1 MFEKDIEGF
10 GIGTQE
16 DVAELNKA
24 LTTGYEQT
32 TSMTGGAALR
42 VQSLE
47 STLKLLTFRE
57 DHMVVWK
64 DIAKLP
70 AYSTVEEYSQQ
81 TSIGSDNPGFTGEGV
96 APEEDDSNYA
106 RKASLVKFLG
116 TTRKI
121 THPAQL
127 VHTINGDVVA
137 RESTNGILK
146 VMRDAEFGLLWGNSD
161 LVYTA
166 AGTTPEGV
174 EFDGLNTLIDAANDL
189 DLSNRNLEESDFT
202 HMGETIA
209 ASFGYIN
216 RCYVP
221 NSVAST
227 LDVGMLPK
235 ERISLPGP
243 NGVEVG
249 TTVGAVKT
257 SFGRVAVRPSLF
269 MGPQLA
275 SGRSPKKQPPAAAT
289 STKAPAAPASIA
301 TSAMT
306 GTDGLFRASQV
317 GVIKFKAT
325 ACNRYGESAPTA
337 ATADLTIGAGDIA
350 KHIPLTITNSAS
362 SETVI
367 PDYFNVYATEAGG
380 AVYYLVATVV
390 CTLKTNS
397 GTGATYS
404 YTGYIMPNTAICFA
418 GQFDSEIL
426 VFKQLAPIMKM
437 DLAVIE
443 PSYRFMVLMYGV
455 PQLFAPKKLMRVIN
469 VKDF

>member
-1 MFEKDIEGF
+1 MFENDVEGF
-10 GIGTQE
+10 GIGTSQ

-24 LTTGYEQT
+24 LTAGYEET

-47 STLKLLTFRE
+47 NTLKLLTFRE
-57 DHMVVWK
+57 DHMVMWK
-64 DIAKLP
+64 DISKLP

-81 TSIGSDNPGFTGEGV
+81 TSVGSDNPGFTGEGV
-96 APEEDDSNYA
+96 APEEDDSGYA

-121 THPAQL
+121 THPMQL
-127 VHTINGDVVA
+127 VRTINGDAVA

-166 AGTTPEGV
+166 AGTTPEGL
-174 EFDGLNTLIDAANDL
+174 EWDGLNVLIDATNDL
-189 DLSNRNLEESDFT
+189 DLSNRNLEEGDFT
-202 HMGETIA
+202 TMGETIA
-209 ASFGYIN
+209 NSFGYIN

-227 LDVGMLPK
+227 LDVSLLPK
-235 ERISLPGP
+235 ERIALPGA
-243 NGVEVG
+243 NGMEVG
-249 TTVGAVKT
+249 TNVGSVKT
-257 SFGRVAVRPSLF
+257 SFGKIAVRPSLF
-269 MGPQLA
+269 MGAALTA
-275 SGRSPKKQPPAAAT
+275 GRSPKKTPPAAAT

-301 TSAMT
+301 
-306 GTDGLFRASQV
+306 ASSLTAQV
-317 GVIKFKAT
+317 GVCTFKAT

-337 ATADLTIGAGDIA
+337 ATSNVTVGAGDVA
-350 KHIPLTITNSAS
+350 KHIPLAITNSAS

-367 PDYFNVYATEAGG
+367 PDYFNIYCSPVGTAAW
-380 AVYYLVATVV
+380 YLVASVP
-390 CTLKTNS
+390 CTDKTNS
-397 GTGATYS
+397 GTGASYN

-443 PSYRFMVLMYGV
+443 PSYRFMILLYGV

-469 VKDF
+469 VKDY